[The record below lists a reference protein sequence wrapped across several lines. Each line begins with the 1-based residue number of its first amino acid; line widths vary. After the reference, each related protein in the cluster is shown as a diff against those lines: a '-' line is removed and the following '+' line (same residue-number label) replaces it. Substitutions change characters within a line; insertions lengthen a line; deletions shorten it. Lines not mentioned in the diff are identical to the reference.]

1 MDHWPKSFLQRID
14 IRGPDECWPWRGW
27 ADVYGKVY
35 HAGRAYYAHR
45 LAYELAKGPV
55 PAGMIVRH
63 RCDNPKCVNPRH
75 LLVGTYLDNSA
86 DALERDRLVRGS
98 RHGRARLNE
107 AAVRY
112 IRRARASGAT
122 YKELGKRFGCHLS
135 SIHYAA
141 KLGWQHVTH
150 EAG

>member
-1 MDHWPKSFLQRID
+1 MPMHLSVTGSFVAH
-14 IRGPDECWPWRGW
+14 GMVEHGW
-27 ADVYGKVY
+27 
-35 HAGRAYYAHR
+35 
-45 LAYELAKGPV
+45 
-55 PAGMIVRH
+55 
-63 RCDNPKCVNPRH
+63 
-75 LLVGTYLDNSA
+75 
-86 DALERDRLVRGS
+86 
-98 RHGRARLNE
+98 NE